1 MAGLVI
7 KPRSRIFHGHD
18 WIYSSEV
25 QKIFGDPK
33 PGDVITLKDFR
44 DRPLGSAIYNPDS
57 QIVARRISR
66 RKQDLD
72 PDFFDR
78 RLGRALNLRETMG
91 FTEPVYRLVWSEADG
106 LPGIV
111 IDRYGDAFTL
121 QTLTLAMDQ
130 RKGMIVEAMQRLF
143 GAEIT
148 VIERND
154 SSIRKAEGLEPV
166 VGLLAG
172 AWNGPITITVNGL
185 IQEVDLLEGQKTG
198 IYLDQLDAYAAVAA
212 LSTGKNVLDCFCNQ
226 GGFAL
231 HAAKAGAASVLAID
245 ISEAAVAATRVN
257 AERNGL
263 TLEAQEANVFD
274 FLKEAEVAE
283 RKFDLIIL
291 DPPSFTK
298 SRKAVSGAMRG
309 YKEIHLRALKLL
321 TPDGILSTYCCSHHV
336 SEQEFFDVIVDASVD
351 AKRNLRLIAAHG
363 QRRDHPVIVTL
374 PETKYLKGF
383 TLQCVAGFEGAE
395 GVFRGGEEGWRAGF
409 GRLSGSRLVVKT
421 RRVDIPVHLVQGA

>member
-72 PDFFDR
+72 ADFFDR
-78 RLGRALNLRETMG
+78 RLRRALNLRETMG

-111 IDRYGDAFTL
+111 IDRYGEAFTL

-143 GAEIT
+143 GEEIT

-274 FLKEAEVAE
+274 FLKEAERAE

-336 SEQEFFDVIVDASVD
+336 SEQEFSDVIVDASVD

-383 TLQCVAGFEGAE
+383 TLQCVGGF
-395 GVFRGGEEGWRAGF
+395 
-409 GRLSGSRLVVKT
+409 
-421 RRVDIPVHLVQGA
+421 

>member
-72 PDFFDR
+72 ADFFDR
-78 RLGRALNLRETMG
+78 RLRRALNLRETMG

-111 IDRYGDAFTL
+111 IDRYGEAFTL

-143 GAEIT
+143 GEEIT

-185 IQEVDLLEGQKTG
+185 LQEVDLLEGQKTG
-198 IYLDQLDAYAAVAA
+198 IYLDQLDAYAAVAV

-245 ISEAAVAATRVN
+245 ISESAVAATRVN

-383 TLQCVAGFEGAE
+383 TLQCVGGF
-395 GVFRGGEEGWRAGF
+395 
-409 GRLSGSRLVVKT
+409 
-421 RRVDIPVHLVQGA
+421 

>member
-72 PDFFDR
+72 ADFFDR

-363 QRRDHPVIVTL
+363 QRCDHPVIVTL

-383 TLQCVAGFEGAE
+383 TLQCVAGF
-395 GVFRGGEEGWRAGF
+395 
-409 GRLSGSRLVVKT
+409 
-421 RRVDIPVHLVQGA
+421 

>member
-72 PDFFDR
+72 ADFFDR
-78 RLGRALNLRETMG
+78 RLRRALNLRETMG

-111 IDRYGDAFTL
+111 IDRYGEAFTL

-130 RKGMIVEAMQRLF
+130 LKGMIVDAMQRLF

-226 GGFAL
+226 GGFAI

-245 ISEAAVAATRVN
+245 ISESAVAATRVN

-274 FLKEAEVAE
+274 FLKEAETAE

-383 TLQCVAGFEGAE
+383 TL
-395 GVFRGGEEGWRAGF
+395 
-409 GRLSGSRLVVKT
+409 
-421 RRVDIPVHLVQGA
+421 